1 MTLICISASN
11 LLSQDLQ
18 KPVFMSFVLCHPGL
32 LKAACKLL
40 FANSFLISATNLIM
54 VTLGNGSMRSQVVAL
69 NFSIKGQ
76 VLLIFNPLTA
86 AAASYLML
94 LPQASPQ
101 ETCGLG
107 MSCGFFCLYFGAVSF
122 RSLLKCM
129 CLSSFK
135 VIISIKKLMI
145 TIPGL
150 LFPNK
155 DDSSDTSHYVA
166 DSKIA
171 TFRHVFMLGLD
182 FLAATIHKRE
192 TVGNFL
198 L

>member
-94 LPQASPQ
+94 PQLLPKKHA
-101 ETCGLG
+101 GL
-107 MSCGFFCLYFGAVSF
+107 A
-122 RSLLKCM
+122 
-129 CLSSFK
+129 
-135 VIISIKKLMI
+135 
-145 TIPGL
+145 
-150 LFPNK
+150 
-155 DDSSDTSHYVA
+155 
-166 DSKIA
+166 
-171 TFRHVFMLGLD
+171 
-182 FLAATIHKRE
+182 
-192 TVGNFL
+192 
-198 L
+198 